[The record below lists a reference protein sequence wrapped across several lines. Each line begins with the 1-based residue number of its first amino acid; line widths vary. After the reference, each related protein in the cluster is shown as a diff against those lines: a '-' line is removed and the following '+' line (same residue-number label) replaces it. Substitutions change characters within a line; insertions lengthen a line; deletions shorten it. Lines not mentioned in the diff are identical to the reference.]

1 MNYFGIGFAAI
12 AALTVGAL
20 DYAAH
25 APKGEGATGGYI
37 ASIES
42 RIGSLLAKGLEDAP
56 PEALASAHLPPAPE
70 GWESRAFTL
79 GKTGKLAHD
88 DMEEIEGALLT
99 SFDDSPLFSALN
111 EGVATSENAR
121 AAREV
126 IEYISPGARIRLG
139 AAHAERSG
147 KVFRE
152 KLMRDPKS
160 MNVKLSFGAPEV
172 FGMVQGVMFYVSNRD
187 EFDSTPVIPGSKPLF
202 LRGYIGDDIRITV
215 YAQAPAEALVGLL
228 NAIDYDALNAMQKR
242 PAAGVGS
249 SFPEMTAGQE
259 RLLVA
264 RAQQLLGQQGDA
276 IPAVAVDAAR
286 AAPSPASAPKAD
298 VPKRLSLSGSGC
310 STGTF
315 CSAKQ

>member
-25 APKGEGATGGYI
+25 APKGEGATSGYLD
-37 ASIES
+37 SIES

-88 DMEEIEGALLT
+88 DMEEIEEELLT
-99 SFDDSPLFSALN
+99 SFDESPLFSALN

-187 EFDSTPVIPGSKPLF
+187 EFDSTPVVPGSKPLF

-228 NAIDYDALNAMQKR
+228 DAIDYDALNAMQKR

-249 SFPEMTAGQE
+249 TFPDMTGGQK

-264 RAQQLLGQQGDA
+264 RAQQLLGQGEA
-276 IPAVAVDAAR
+276 APAMAEDEAR
-286 AAPSPASAPKAD
+286 AVPITPTAPKAD
-298 VPKRLSLSGSGC
+298 VPKRLSLSGGSC

-315 CSAKQ
+315 CSAAQ